1 MRRGAR
7 SWLAGAAVAVLL
19 LAAVWAWLWAPWRY
33 FTAQEV
39 GRVAHPMQDVGLQ
52 FPPGREGVDY
62 YGTLRLDVY
71 IDQKGHVDRVD
82 VLESTVPA
90 SFRDSAVRAFTR
102 TPFDPAVRFGRPVK
116 SVKRVEVNFAPPLQA
131 LDPLKR

>member
-1 MRRGAR
+1 MKQRTQT
-7 SWLAGAAVAVLL
+7 WLAGAGAAVLVL
-19 LAAVWAWLWAPWRY
+19 GAVYAWLWAPWHY

-39 GRVAHPMQDVGLQ
+39 GRVAYPMQDVGLQ

-71 IDQKGHVDRVD
+71 VDAKGHVDRVE

-90 SFRDSAVRAFTR
+90 AFRDSAVRAFAG

-116 SVKRVEVNFAPPLQA
+116 SVKRVEVNFAPPLQG
-131 LDPLKR
+131 LDPLRR